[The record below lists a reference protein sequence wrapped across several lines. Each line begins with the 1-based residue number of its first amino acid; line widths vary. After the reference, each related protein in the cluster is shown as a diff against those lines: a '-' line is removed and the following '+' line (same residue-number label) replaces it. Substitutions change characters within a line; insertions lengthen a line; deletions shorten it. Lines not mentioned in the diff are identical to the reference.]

1 MAITRADWF
10 APTDLESPSFTGGV
24 QLGVTDL
31 VALDRVQKLTVTGA
45 PLSEVVGTKVA
56 VAGPGHEVGERT
68 TLTGP
73 GGHPVDVEVV
83 SHIDGG
89 AFLREYLVDAAT
101 FDLQDGADDHRTW
114 FIALEPRADRATV
127 MDGVAAALPGARVQD
142 VDA

>member
-73 GGHPVDVEVV
+73 GGRPVEVEVV

-101 FDLQDGADDHRTW
+101 FDLQDGTADHRTW
-114 FIALEPRADRATV
+114 FIALEPGADRATV